1 MKAEVD
7 KVTVDTLP
15 EVNAR
20 MRKYGWAILR
30 NAKEVFSPQARF
42 TKEQMKYIDK
52 LPMSSLDVVFEGVT
66 LNSQLDHY
74 VPHIGDGSAPNARLQ
89 LEPSAARKEYT
100 KLYSEQ
106 LRNIIE
112 GYHVYE
118 GEERPIDFDTHTRS
132 MRTKRAKKVGGKDIQ
147 PRIIKTVPGL
157 FPRKSKAGQFE
168 NWIANANM
176 IKGGVGYQH
185 PHSDQGRCDEFNHLD
200 IFPFSILHAFGQ
212 KPFDLWVLPQPDKRT
227 YGFLHTFEQENMVF
241 LRGDFV
247 HAGGVGVSTRGFMD
261 FYPRPE
267 AGWFRS
273 NSWWN
278 HKLKGNLPT
287 FLFQQ
292 SSFPFGYP
300 CPSEANKDGDI
311 VITYPPDLTTRLALP
326 LTAAMSKAEGI
337 YPYVPEGRVNARK
350 RKVACCE
357 VAAQA
362 W

>member
-30 NAKEVFSPQARF
+30 NANEVFSPKARF
-42 TKEQMKYIDK
+42 TKEQMTYMDR
-52 LPMSSLDVVFEGVT
+52 LGMSCLDVVFEGVT
-66 LNSQLDHY
+66 LNSQVDHF
-74 VPHIGDGSAPNARLQ
+74 VPHIMKGTTPNARLQ
-89 LEPSAARKEYT
+89 LEPTATRKEYT
-100 KLYSEQ
+100 KLYNEQ

-118 GEERPIDFDTHTRS
+118 GYESPIDFETHTRS
-132 MRTKRAKKVGGKDIQ
+132 MSAKKAKKNGPKDIP

-157 FPRKSKAGQFE
+157 FPRKSQAGKFK
-168 NWIANANM
+168 NWIASANL

-185 PHSDQGRCDEFNHLD
+185 PHSDQGRCDEFNHLE
-200 IFPFSILHAFGQ
+200 IFPFSILHAFGH
-212 KPFDLWVLPQPDKRT
+212 KSFDLWVLPQPDKRT
-227 YGFLHTFEQENMVF
+227 YGFLHTFAEENMVF

-247 HAGGVGVSTRGFMD
+247 HAGGVGESTRGFMD

-267 AGWFRS
+267 AGWYRS

-278 HKLKGNLPT
+278 HKVKGNLPT

-292 SSFPFGYP
+292 STFPFAYP
-300 CPSEANKDGDI
+300 SPSEANEDGDI
-311 VITYPPDLTTRLALP
+311 VISYPTDLTARLQIP
-326 LTAAMSKAEGI
+326 LTKAMCKTEGI
-337 YPYVPEGRVNARK
+337 YPYVEEPRVNARK
-350 RKVACCE
+350 RKAACNE